1 MTLASATTTYRTMLV
16 SQLSLW
22 ITQMSESMVLQS
34 TLLLEIRTARR
45 PPNHNANAPVRPS
58 RAVVSRED
66 NAALLQSM
74 RCTAGDRLNDRI
86 SACCNKGC
94 YRAPFGMLVGLTIA
108 TEPKGL

>member
-1 MTLASATTTYRTMLV
+1 
-16 SQLSLW
+16 
-22 ITQMSESMVLQS
+22 MSESMVLQS